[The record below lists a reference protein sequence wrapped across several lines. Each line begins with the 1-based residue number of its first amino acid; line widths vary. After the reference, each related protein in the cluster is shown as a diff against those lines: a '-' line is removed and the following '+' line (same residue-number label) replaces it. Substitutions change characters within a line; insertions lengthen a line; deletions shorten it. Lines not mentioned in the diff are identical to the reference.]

1 MKTLAP
7 FRIMLTSALFL
18 ICLVLSAAAE
28 EKPLRVGHFP
38 NLTHLQGL
46 VAHQLSRQG
55 NGWYEKRTGVQIE
68 WYVFN
73 AGPSAIE
80 SILTDSLDLTFIG
93 PNPSING
100 FARTKGKDIRII
112 QGAARG
118 GSALVVGKDS
128 GITAPEAFR
137 GKKLA
142 TPQFGNTQDIAARAW
157 LIQHGFKISQ
167 SGGDVMVVPTENPE
181 QLDLLKRGA
190 IDAAW
195 TVEPWVSRL
204 EMEAGGRVF
213 LEDREAITTVLTSSV
228 KALNERRE
236 LVKKFA
242 AATRELSEWIRA
254 NREAAVQL
262 AQSELKAETTK
273 SMQPELLEHAWNR
286 LTFSPDLSREALDKS
301 LDEAKVAGFL
311 KDNLD
316 FSPLVDLQ

>member
-1 MKTLAP
+1 MNIV
-7 FRIMLTSALFL
+7 RQCISALLISAFL
-18 ICLVLSAAAE
+18 SVFPSEAA

-55 NGWYEKRTGVQIE
+55 KGWYEQRLGVEIE

-80 SILTDSLDLTFIG
+80 SILTGSLDLTFIG

-112 QGAARG
+112 QGAVRG
-118 GSALVVGKDS
+118 GSALVTGKDS
-128 GITAPEAFR
+128 GITSSEGFR

-157 LIQHGFKISQ
+157 LMHHGFRISQ

-181 QLDLLKRGA
+181 QLDLLRRGA

-213 LEDREAITTVLTSSV
+213 LEDREAITTVLASSV
-228 KALNERRE
+228 KALQERRD

-254 NREAAVQL
+254 HREEAVQL
-262 AQSELKAETTK
+262 AQAELKAETTK
-273 SMQPELLEHAWNR
+273 SMPPELLERAWSR
-286 LTFSPDLSREALDKS
+286 LIFSPDLPKNALDKS
-301 LDEAKVAGFL
+301 LDEARIAGFL
-311 KDNLD
+311 KADLD